1 MKIALDCANG
11 ASYKSAVKVIVDMGA
26 EAFVVHNHPNG
37 ININRDCGST
47 HTKNFSEYVK
57 NINVDLG
64 LTFDGDADRVLAI
77 DEKGNLIDGDKI
89 MFICA
94 DFLKEKGLSNQYF
107 LAQGIGIVACHAE
120 LDYYAPAVL
129 EDELDIETR
138 ILELGKTSLLLEQE
152 VFKGKQKLTRILI
165 KLVFVNK
172 ETLRPV
178 RVPEKIHQLME
189 GNK

>member
-1 MKIALDCANG
+1 M
-11 ASYKSAVKVIVDMGA
+11 SYQVKVYYEDTDAGGIVYHANYLKFA
-26 EAFVVHNHPNG
+26 ERA
-37 ININRDCGST
+37 RT
-47 HTKNFSEYVK
+47 E
-57 NINVDLG
+57 
-64 LTFDGDADRVLAI
+64 
-77 DEKGNLIDGDKI
+77 
-89 MFICA
+89 
-94 DFLKEKGLSNQYF
+94 FLKEKGLSNQYF

-129 EDELDIETR
+129 EDELEIETK

-152 VFKGKQKLTRILI
+152 VFRGKQKLTRILI

-189 GNK
+189 GDK